1 MTMDVGYVEN
11 IWAMLKSAIQ
21 EIQKKNNSGLSFE
34 ELYRNAYTMVL
45 HKHGDKLYNGLRNVV
60 ADHLNDKVQQ
70 EVLQALNDDFL
81 PTLSQQWEDH
91 KTAMVMIRDILMY
104 MDRVYVQQQNVDSVY
119 NLGLCIFRDQVV
131 KCPRINQHLK
141 ALLLDMVTRE
151 RNGEVVNRLALRKAC
166 EMLMILS
173 LDSRSV
179 YEEDFEEPFL
189 EKSREFY
196 QVESQN
202 VLKSNSAS
210 VYIKKVEQRIIEESE
225 RAKHYLDPSTE
236 KRIVSV
242 IEQELIQKHLKT
254 IVEMENSG
262 VVYMLKNEKVE
273 ELHAMYKVLNRV
285 EKEGVDAMKQAASSY
300 LREQGMAIVKDCNK
314 KAPVEYVQALLDL
327 KDKMDKFLNDSFND
341 DRVFKQ
347 MITTDFE
354 YFINENVKSP
364 EFLSSFI
371 DEKLKK
377 GLKGAND
384 TEADEVLN
392 KAMVMFRF
400 LSEKDVFERYYKSH
414 LARRLLKQKSLS
426 DESEK
431 SMIRKLR
438 TECGAQFTTKLEG
451 MFKDISLSALLNDEF
466 KQRQTRTTVKSID
479 LSMKVLTTGYWPGST
494 RNSPNKPGEA
504 PEKICQLPQA
514 AHAAFEEF
522 KMFYLNRHTGRQLTL
537 QGSMGDADLSAIF
550 YGKKKDENKPENTAE
565 GEEAQAAAPAPP
577 KERKHILSCS
587 TYQMCLLMA
596 FNKSNEWTYEE
607 LLAETDIPEK
617 ECNRALVSMIMGKT
631 ANRVLRKDTKGEL
644 KKTDKITVNDSF
656 HNRLHKVKILTITK
670 PGDADADAD
679 KIIKKVDED
688 RRHEIEAA
696 IVRIMKTRK
705 QLNHNQLVIEVTEQL
720 KSRFSPTPAIIKKR
734 IEALIEREYLS
745 RDSKDRK
752 LYNYEA

>member
-1 MTMDVGYVEN
+1 MG
-11 IWAMLKSAIQ
+11 
-21 EIQKKNNSGLSFE
+21 
-34 ELYRNAYTMVL
+34 
-45 HKHGDKLYNGLRNVV
+45 
-60 ADHLNDKVQQ
+60 
-70 EVLQALNDDFL
+70 
-81 PTLSQQWEDH
+81 SQQWEDH

-104 MDRVYVQQQNVDSVY
+104 MDRVYVQQQSVENVY

-131 KCPRINQHLK
+131 KCPRINSHLR

-173 LDSRSV
+173 LDTRQV

-202 VLKSNSAS
+202 GVKSNSAS

-225 RAKHYLDPSTE
+225 RAKHYLDPSSE
-236 KRIVSV
+236 KRIVAV

-262 VVYMLKNEKVE
+262 VVYMLKNQKVDD
-273 ELHAMYKVLNRV
+273 LHAMYKVLNRV

-300 LREQGMAIVKDCNK
+300 LREQGMAIVKDSSK
-314 KAPVEYVQALLDL
+314 KAPVDYIQALLDL
-327 KDKMDKFLNDSFND
+327 KDKMDTFLNDSFGD

-400 LSEKDVFERYYKSH
+400 LSEKDIFERYYKSH
-414 LARRLLKQKSLS
+414 LARRLLRQKSLS

-438 TECGAQFTTKLEG
+438 TECGAQFTSKLEG
-451 MFKDISLSALLNDEF
+451 MFKDIHLSSTLNDEF
-466 KQRQTRTTVKSID
+466 KQRRTNLAPKSID
-479 LSMKVLTTGYWPGST
+479 LSMKVLTTGYWPNST
-494 RNSPNKPGEA
+494 RSNQAKPDGA
-504 PEKICQLPQA
+504 AEKICQLPQA

-537 QGSMGDADLSAIF
+537 QGDRGDADLSAVF
-550 YGKKKDENKPENTAE
+550 YGKKKDESAAAAKTEPTADPVV
-565 GEEAQAAAPAPP
+565 ASAVVAAPAAQP

-596 FNKSNEWTYEE
+596 FNKREEWTYEE
-607 LLAETDIPEK
+607 LLGETDIPEK
-617 ECNRALVSMIMGKT
+617 ECNRALMSMIIGKP
-631 ANRVLRKDTKGEL
+631 ANRVLRKEPAGKEL
-644 KKTDKITVNDSF
+644 KK
-656 HNRLHKVKILTITK
+656 
-670 PGDADADAD
+670 AD

-745 RDSKDRK
+745 RDTKDRK